1 MLYRYVQRK
10 IVFYALCI
18 GQSLASWLKF
28 RYLTRFRK
36 VLSLV
41 DDLSDGEGGSSFD
54 FNFGEVLQV
63 VDDTKQK
70 GTAGASNSVLTCH
83 QLSLGGKYEEA
94 S

>member
-10 IVFYALCI
+10 IGFYALCV
-18 GQSLASWLKF
+18 GRSLASWLKF

-36 VLSLV
+36 LLSLV
-41 DDLSDGEGGSSFD
+41 DDLSDGEDGSSLD

-63 VDDTKQK
+63 VDDPKQK
-70 GTAGASNSVLTCH
+70 GTAGASNSILACH
-83 QLSLGGKYEEA
+83 QLSLGGKYKEA